1 MGVEAAAAAQRKG
14 GEAEAELQQ
23 MKKKAVKKIKSLEER
38 AKAVEEAQRQA
49 RYLVITPTIEEAQ
62 RQAEEK
68 AAQTFIL
75 TQPLPIPQRQAEEKD
90 SNP

>member
-1 MGVEAAAAAQRKG
+1 MPPSRRSPRPPNPNPNPNPNPDPNPSPNPNPNQ
-14 GEAEAELQQ
+14 
-23 MKKKAVKKIKSLEER
+23 AVKKIKSLEER

-68 AAQTFIL
+68 G
-75 TQPLPIPQRQAEEKD
+75 P
-90 SNP
+90 